1 MSAPLPGQRDSQRI
15 DALTETAPGS
25 LTGVSES
32 PPMAP
37 GVDAPDDEEEEFVYP
52 SEGASSRLSDISRQI
67 LIFFVLH
74 VEQPGDT
81 TEEYTDSFS
90 YPGVSASP
98 SVVSP
103 TPPPH
108 PHPEPSTSLPPPAV
122 QANPSPSPAQL
133 EAIYA
138 AASSGDI
145 AQLRR
150 LFRTAEEEQGVGAF
164 ALSNDAT
171 SRTGLTPLHAA
182 CSRGHLD
189 IVQWC

>member
-1 MSAPLPGQRDSQRI
+1 MFI
-15 DALTETAPGS
+15 W
-25 LTGVSES
+25 
-32 PPMAP
+32 
-37 GVDAPDDEEEEFVYP
+37 VYP
-52 SEGASSRLSDISRQI
+52 EAA
-67 LIFFVLH
+67 
-74 VEQPGDT
+74 GDT

-103 TPPPH
+103 TSPPRQT
-108 PHPEPSTSLPPPAV
+108 EPPTPQPPPAP
-122 QANPSPSPAQL
+122 QSIPLPSPAQL

-150 LFRTAEEEQGVGAF
+150 LFRTADEDQGVDAF

-189 IVQWC
+189 IAQWRKSSQTLLTHLSSNATLA